1 MPGKWRGFC
10 FLKASH
16 GRLTKKV
23 IKEGEE
29 GASSAEA
36 GNSKQ
41 REPPCKGPEVGIY
54 MPDSFQQMSDMT

>member
-1 MPGKWRGFC
+1 MPGKWRGFY

-16 GRLTKKV
+16 GRLTKKG
-23 IKEGEE
+23 IKAGEE

-41 REPPCKGPEVGIY
+41 RELPCKGPEVGIY
-54 MPDSFQQMSDMT
+54 MPDSCQQMSGVT